1 MKQLIAGIIFVLI
14 LVYAY
19 PVIFG
24 PSQVIEAV
32 DIFTED
38 ESVVLQIDFTVPVR
52 YEDHYPEQ
60 TGEILQIKC
69 RLVSL
74 AGVNKKEI
82 VSIPGLRP
90 ELVKQISLVNISFE
104 GGVEGGPLLT
114 MLFSKPVKF
123 EVREDPQLKSMFV
136 VFSKASLKNANAGK
150 TKS

>member
-1 MKQLIAGIIFVLI
+1 MKQVIAAIIFIAVLG
-14 LVYAY
+14 YAY

-38 ESVVLQIDFTVPVR
+38 EAIVVQVDFGVPVR
-52 YEDHYPEQ
+52 YEEHYPEK

-74 AGVNKKEI
+74 SGISKKEI
-82 VSIPGLRP
+82 VSITTLRP
-90 ELVKQISLVNISFE
+90 ELVDQISLVNVTYE
-104 GGVEGGPLLT
+104 GGVPGGPLLT
-114 MLFSKPVKF
+114 MLFSEPVKY
-123 EVREDPQLKSMFV
+123 EVREDPQLKSLFV
-136 VFSKASLKNANAGK
+136 VFPKVNLKKKN